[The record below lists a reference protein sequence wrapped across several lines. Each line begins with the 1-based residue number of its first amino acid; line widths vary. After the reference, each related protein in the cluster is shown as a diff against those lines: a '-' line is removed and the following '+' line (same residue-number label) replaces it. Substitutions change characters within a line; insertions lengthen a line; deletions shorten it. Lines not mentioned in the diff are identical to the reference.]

1 MKHRRIYLIILAL
14 IASWYVVVFMH
25 LTRLDAQQRIDADT
39 SYHFPILSKDSAEY
53 AKLAENIL
61 QHRLF
66 SLRAQ
71 PPFVPETF
79 RTPGYPLFVAGI
91 VGITHSYDW
100 FSLPQVILL
109 FLPACLYIALS
120 VK

>member
-53 AKLAENIL
+53 AKLARGYNYRDDQIFLLENGQTL
-61 QHRLF
+61 EF
-66 SLRAQ
+66 
-71 PPFVPETF
+71 
-79 RTPGYPLFVAGI
+79 
-91 VGITHSYDW
+91 
-100 FSLPQVILL
+100 
-109 FLPACLYIALS
+109 
-120 VK
+120 